1 MTGHVTENWRLLAQ
15 SIGALADH
23 IDGAIG
29 YQLAP
34 VTFADLPPDP
44 LPGMVACIS
53 DSNVNAWGEVITGG
67 GPYTVEAFY
76 DGTNWVV
83 AAARAAARG
92 AFKVRLGAN
101 QVVTSATFTLVSL
114 SIVEANVN
122 GWWNAALNRYTPQVP
137 GYYILSATCGSS
149 TGNAA
154 GVNLVKN
161 GLGVGT
167 DSANS
172 VFAYA
177 GGKIGSIMSLSSIV
191 AANGST
197 DYFEI
202 YGAVDDTPTATIT
215 HATFNGARV
224 A

>member
-1 MTGHVTENWRLLAQ
+1 MRAEENWRLLAQ
-15 SIGALADH
+15 SINAMADH
-23 IDGAIG
+23 LGNTIG
-29 YQLAP
+29 FAYTP
-34 VTFADLPPDP
+34 VTFSDLPSAPKA
-44 LPGMVACIS
+44 GMVCCVS
-53 DSNVNAWGEVITGG
+53 DSTVSAWGEVISGG

-76 DGTNWVV
+76 DGTNWIVS
-83 AAARAAARG
+83 AARAAPRG

-101 QVVTSATFTLVSL
+101 QAVANATFTLISL

-122 GWWNAALNRYTPQVP
+122 GWWNASLNRYTPQVP
-137 GYYILSATCGSS
+137 GYYMLSATCGST

-177 GGKIGSIMSLSSIV
+177 GGKIGSIMSLASIV
-191 AANGST
+191 VANGST
-197 DYFEI
+197 DYFEV
-202 YGAVDDTPTATIT
+202 YGAIDDTPTPMIT

-224 A
+224 V